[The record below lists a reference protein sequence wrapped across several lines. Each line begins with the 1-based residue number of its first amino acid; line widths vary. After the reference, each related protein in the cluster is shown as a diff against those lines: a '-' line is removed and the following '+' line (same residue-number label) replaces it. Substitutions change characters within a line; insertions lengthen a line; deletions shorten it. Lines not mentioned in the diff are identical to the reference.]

1 MRESIIQSKT
11 IIAFEKSGWMVVKLI
26 QTNRNGIPDLMCLK
40 DGKTVFIE
48 CKTENKSKVDPL
60 QTYRHNELRK
70 KGFLVKI
77 INNINQIEDVINQC
91 SFIL

>member
-1 MRESIIQSKT
+1 LRESIIQSKT
-11 IIAFEKSGWMVVKLI
+11 IVAFEKSGWMVIKLI

-48 CKTENKSKVDPL
+48 CKTEDKNKVDPL
-60 QTYRHNELRK
+60 QKYRHNELRK
-70 KGFLVKI
+70 NGFLVKI
-77 INNINQIEDVINQC
+77 INNINQIQDVINQC